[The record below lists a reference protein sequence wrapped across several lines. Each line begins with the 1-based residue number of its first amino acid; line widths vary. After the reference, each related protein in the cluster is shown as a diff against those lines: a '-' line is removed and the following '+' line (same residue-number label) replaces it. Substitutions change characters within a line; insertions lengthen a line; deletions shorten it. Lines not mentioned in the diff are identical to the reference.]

1 MHGRWWRWLGT
12 VLAIV
17 CGLVFG
23 WVAGTGL
30 VHAASI
36 GVTDAAYCMPAQRPG
51 TEDQP
56 SAAAKCSS
64 VRFQPSSASS
74 LR

>member
-1 MHGRWWRWLGT
+1 MRGRWWRWLGT

-36 GVTDAAYCMPAQRPG
+36 GVTDAAHCTPVKRPG
-51 TEDQP
+51 TADQP

-64 VRFQPSSASS
+64 VRFQPSSASA